1 MGYVNDINALIAS
14 EGFTAVRQP
23 PVRQGY
29 GNLALLSLTDQQ
41 TRRGHPGIRVTAHA
55 DRRPRGY
62 REQDVYRMM
71 QVIEYAS
78 EVGEAGLVV
87 IAKNLRKGTPALV
100 GGLDEM
106 LAEAVKEIDQRLEN
120 RGNSDE
126 LAWWRM
132 EHKDRL

>member
-1 MGYVNDINALIAS
+1 
-14 EGFTAVRQP
+14 
-23 PVRQGY
+23 
-29 GNLALLSLTDQQ
+29 
-41 TRRGHPGIRVTAHA
+41 
-55 DRRPRGY
+55 
-62 REQDVYRMM
+62 MM

-126 LAWWRM
+126 LAGWKAWSTRTASD
-132 EHKDRL
+132 HLNSRSKP